1 MPAFS
6 AATVSRKR
14 LVREPVAE
22 AAFTLLE
29 LMLAIAIFSGVV
41 AAIYSTWTAILRSSQ
56 SALSAA
62 AEAQRRRI
70 AVSTVEEALASVQM
84 FPDNTRYYAFVAETE
99 DENASLSFVARL
111 PRSFPRSGRF
121 GDLLVRRLWF
131 QVEPDAAGVST
142 LVLRQRPLLAVED
155 VDEEENPLVLARNV
169 ALFHLEFWGP
179 RSREWEPDWPAT
191 NQLPRLV
198 RFSLAF
204 EEPGRQ
210 GVDPASVVTRVVDLP
225 IQGIAIPAPGQR
237 SAAIPGGPATNRSD
251 VLRGRVRPP
260 VNQPNIPQ

>member
-1 MPAFS
+1 MP
-6 AATVSRKR
+6 RKR
-14 LVREPVAE
+14 SDHDPLAG

-29 LMLAIAIFSGVV
+29 LMLAIVIFSGVV
-41 AAIYSTWTAILRSSQ
+41 AAIYSTWTAILRGSQ

-70 AVSTVEEALASVQM
+70 AVTTLEEALASVQM
-84 FPDNTRYYAFVAETE
+84 FPANPHHYAFLADTE
-99 DENASLSFVARL
+99 GENAALSLVARL
-111 PRSFPRSGRF
+111 PQSYPRAGRF

-131 QVEPDAAGVST
+131 QVEPDATGVNA
-142 LVLRQRPLLAVED
+142 LVLRQRPLLALQD

-179 RSREWEPDWPAT
+179 RSREWEPEWLSS

-204 EEPGRQ
+204 EEPGRH

-225 IQGIAIPAPGQR
+225 IQGIPLPPPGQR
-237 SAAIPGGPATNRSD
+237 SAVIPGSGATNRSD
-251 VLRGRVRPP
+251 VLRGRRSTP
-260 VNQPNIPQ
+260 VGQPTVPH